1 MPFKKQCQ
9 AIPTLTWRDDHT
21 TIGCGKLNCR
31 VRDGAG
37 CFLSACVHLTIPGGL
52 FMSPPITMKLKT
64 LTSIECECL
73 RCNHSLWS
81 FCFTHSV
88 IQKHPQGVIFVE
100 SHKEIRLREH
110 TQVLPYRKRFKS
122 LWRNVFLFLPSST
135 LVKSSWRNKFHHFSQ
150 AQRYA
155 LSKIKAS
162 GD

>member
-52 FMSPPITMKLKT
+52 SMSPPITMKLKT

-88 IQKHPQGVIFVE
+88 IQKHPQGVMLNLI
-100 SHKEIRLREH
+100 
-110 TQVLPYRKRFKS
+110 KRFICGS
-122 LWRNVFLFLPSST
+122 TRRCSPTENVLNRYGETCFC
-135 LVKSSWRNKFHHFSQ
+135 FSQ
-150 AQRYA
+150 AQRLLNRHGEISFIISPRLNA
-155 LSKIKAS
+155 MR
-162 GD
+162 